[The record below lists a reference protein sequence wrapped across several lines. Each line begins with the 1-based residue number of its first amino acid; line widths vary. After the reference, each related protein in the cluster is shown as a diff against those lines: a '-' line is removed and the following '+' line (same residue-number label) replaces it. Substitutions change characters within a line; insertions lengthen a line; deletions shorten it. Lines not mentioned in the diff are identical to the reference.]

1 MREIKFITTKDCSL
15 CDEGLRKATLLFSNF
30 FHINEIDVNTYDPNY
45 IFRVP
50 LVIYKEKILDE
61 GDLSLRK
68 LVMNFIWT
76 STIR

>member
-15 CDEGLRKATLLFSNF
+15 CDEGLRKVTLLFSNF
-30 FHINEIDVNTYDPNY
+30 FHINEIDVKAYDSDY

-61 GDLSLRK
+61 GDISLRK